1 MTGNASAVRRLGAHT
16 HQPTAW
22 PVPQACTPPYPRV
35 VAAMDSC
42 FSMPRIDRG
51 TDLIFHLILSILS
64 FLSLTT
70 QSEDNEDLPCS
81 KKPWLREYR
90 TRSG

>member
-1 MTGNASAVRRLGAHT
+1 MTTGNASAVRRLGAHT

-51 TDLIFHLILSILS
+51 TDLIFYLILSILS

-70 QSEDNEDLPCS
+70 QSEDNEEFAVQQEALAA
-81 KKPWLREYR
+81 
-90 TRSG
+90 GI